1 VERAQIFYPVT
12 GTARYP
18 EIDILRGI
26 ALLMMVVF
34 HTVFDLSYFGI
45 RSIEVSA
52 GFWRYFALATAFLF
66 LLIAG
71 LSLSI
76 SDARAAA
83 RTPDAAGRFL
93 RTLKRGLF
101 IFSLGLLVTFA
112 TWIFLGEGYVIFG
125 ILHLIGVSLILGWF
139 FLRFGKWNI
148 LLGIVWITA
157 GLAAV
162 AQVRG
167 PISLVWLG
175 MYPAGFTSVDYTPL
189 FPWFGVVLLGIGT
202 GSLLYPG
209 GKRFWKIPDFSNP
222 AEKAVAFLG
231 RHTLILYLVHQP
243 VILLI
248 LQAVTGSRILF

>member
-1 VERAQIFYPVT
+1 MT

-18 EIDILRGI
+18 EIDIVRGI

-45 RSIEVSA
+45 LAIEVGE

-71 LSLSI
+71 VSLSV
-76 SDARAAA
+76 SDARAVMK
-83 RTPDAAGRFL
+83 TTDPKNRFL
-93 RTLKRGLF
+93 KTLKRGLF

-112 TWIFLGEGYVIFG
+112 TWLYLREGYVIFG
-125 ILHLIGVSLILGWF
+125 ILHLIGISLILGWF

-148 LLGIVWITA
+148 LIGALWITA
-157 GLAAV
+157 GLAIV
-162 AQVRG
+162 APVRG
-167 PISLVWLG
+167 PITLAWLG
-175 MYPAGFTSVDYTPL
+175 MYPAGFVSVDYTPL
-189 FPWFGVVLLGIGT
+189 FPWFGVILLGIGI

-209 GKRFWKIPDFSNP
+209 GTRAWKIPDLANP
-222 AEKAVAFLG
+222 AENAVAFLG
-231 RHTLILYLVHQP
+231 RHTLILYLAHQP

-248 LQAVTGSRILF
+248 LQAVTGSHILF